1 MTEGA
6 KALIKKIRDQHY
18 SSAKKSRGKGVSAP
32 LPEHKSMA
40 LPETKESADYVNPGP
55 KVRRSRKS
63 EPEVRPGVKVPV
75 FGAENLFEVTIV
87 GGIGLPGYPLKDG
100 EKLAVVKLT
109 PRA

>member
-18 SSAKKSRGKGVSAP
+18 SSTKKSRGKEMSAP
-32 LPEHKSMA
+32 LPERKSTA
-40 LPETKESADYVNPGP
+40 LPETKESVNPEP
-55 KVRRSRKS
+55 KVRRGRKS
-63 EPEVRPGVKVPV
+63 EPEVRPEVKIPV
-75 FGAENLFEVTIV
+75 LGAENLFEVTIV